1 VAERSW
7 WFRTT
12 LVVVVLSAFIY
23 LAGAVGRLWEFLGDL
38 FLIFFLAWL
47 LGSVLIHMVN
57 NLMRVPGMRRPLA
70 ILIVYIGLITLI
82 LDFAF
87 LVGPTIDQIRDLA
100 GELTNIGGSVTSVI
114 VAVDSFLVDRGLNA
128 NLVERVEVENLAA
141 NVQTWIEDNAIPIL
155 QNVASAFFSTGLLLA
170 ISFYIVL
177 DGGRRLDE
185 ALKVLPPRAEHE
197 ARFVLG
203 TIDQTFHGY
212 VRGMLVVSLIY
223 GVGTASVMFAT
234 GLPAALPTA
243 IISSVLLAVPF
254 VGDWLAL
261 TLPLVIAFV
270 AGDFITF
277 LVVLSVLLFIQQVML
292 NLLTP
297 RILGRAVRMPAM
309 LVIVSV
315 VLGARLAGIA
325 GALLSVPTAGVIYT
339 LAVHYGMQ
347 IRHRREAR
355 EAVERERRQAED
367 DEGFTQELERALQ
380 GQSHESVDS

>member
-1 VAERSW
+1 MP
-7 WFRTT
+7 TI
-12 LVVVVLSAFIY
+12 LSNFII
-23 LAGAVGRLWEFLGDL
+23 
-38 FLIFFLAWL
+38 IFHSISCICYYASIAAITFNAKIIKPNIA
-47 LGSVLIHMVN
+47 SRN
-57 NLMRVPGMRRPLA
+57 NLMRIPGMRRPLA

-87 LVGPTIDQIRDLA
+87 LIGPTIDQIRDLA

-114 VAVDSFLVDRGLNA
+114 GAVDSFLIDRGLNA
-128 NLVERVEVENLAA
+128 SLVERVEVENLAA
-141 NVQTWIEDNAIPIL
+141 NVQTWLEDNAIPIL
-155 QNVASAFFSTGLLLA
+155 QTVASAFVSTGLVLA

-185 ALKVLPPRAEHE
+185 ALKVLPLRAEHE
-197 ARFVLG
+197 TRFVLG

-234 GLPAALPTA
+234 DLPAALPTA

-277 LVVLSVLLFIQQVML
+277 LVVLSVLLFIQQGYDGVCGGG
-292 NLLTP
+292 
-297 RILGRAVRMPAM
+297 IKFGG
-309 LVIVSV
+309 VSTLQLEHV
-315 VLGARLAGIA
+315 AGKLDGGDLHSKA
-325 GALLSVPTAGVIYT
+325 K
-339 LAVHYGMQ
+339 
-347 IRHRREAR
+347 
-355 EAVERERRQAED
+355 D
-367 DEGFTQELERALQ
+367 
-380 GQSHESVDS
+380 